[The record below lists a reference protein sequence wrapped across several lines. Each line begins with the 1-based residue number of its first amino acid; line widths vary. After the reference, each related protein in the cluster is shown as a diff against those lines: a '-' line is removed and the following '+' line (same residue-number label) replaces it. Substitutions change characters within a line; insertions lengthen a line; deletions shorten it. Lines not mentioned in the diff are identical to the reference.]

1 MLARQE
7 LIDYIIAHQQDMS
20 AREMS
25 RATGETINRIY
36 GIGYSLGIRFV
47 KRRSVRPNADFCRD
61 RPECCY
67 KCPLPE
73 CVCNESVT
81 ENEAAYLFAG
91 IGKDEN
97 KIREKLNKVR

>member
-20 AREMS
+20 ALEMS
-25 RATGETINRIY
+25 RATGENISRISS
-36 GIGYSLGIRFV
+36 IGYSMNIRFV
-47 KRRSVRPNADFCRD
+47 KKRTQRPNADFCRD

-91 IGKDEN
+91 IGKDEY
-97 KIREKLNKVR
+97 KIREKLNKAR

>member
-1 MLARQE
+1 MLEREQ
-7 LIDYIIAHQQDMS
+7 LIDYIIEHQLDMS

-25 RATGETINRIY
+25 RATGENISRIY
-36 GIGYSLGIRFV
+36 GIGYSLNIRFI

-61 RPECCY
+61 RPESCY
-67 KCPLPE
+67 NCPLPE

-97 KIREKLNKVR
+97 KIREKLNKAR